1 MVSSDLCRNQKTNFH
16 FEMSFV
22 SGTINDHSFIFKKIK
37 KISRYIQGFE
47 KEQVKFIKTENWTSN
62 SLSICDKEIDEQDRM
77 GFDSRLIY
85 LMQTIMN
92 GLI

>member
-22 SGTINDHSFIFKKIK
+22 SGTIKLLMIISAFLKKNE

-47 KEQVKFIKTENWTSN
+47 FIKTENWTSN
-62 SLSICDKEIDEQDRM
+62 SHRNICVKEIDEQDRM

>member
-1 MVSSDLCRNQKTNFH
+1 MVSFDLYRNQKTNFH

-22 SGTINDHSFIFKKIK
+22 SGTINDRQFIK
-37 KISRYIQGFE
+37 KNEKLSRYIQGFE

-62 SLSICDKEIDEQDRM
+62 SLRNICDKEIDEQDRM
-77 GFDSRLIY
+77 GCHSRLIY